1 IDDRTLDELIVESQD
16 LQSDAVREAKALLPR
31 AAEIGAQRRGREAG
45 GGEMDGAEI
54 GRLDASRRS
63 VLAGLGIGVGGL
75 AGRGLLA
82 GGFGSLLAGLMA
94 SPARADKPLDIQI
107 LQTASSLEVLAVAT
121 YGAALT
127 LPFIRNGN
135 PVVVKFAQT
144 TMGQHDEHGRAFQ
157 ALTEALGAPK
167 QDQPNPKFAPVVERT
182 KPMLRSALD
191 VVTLAETLET
201 VATQTYLENT
211 TQLEDTDSKKVMASV
226 MGVESQ
232 HAATLRA
239 VKALLAA
246 GAAELVKIPI
256 GPDLGRLPAAAGS
269 VAFPQP
275 FEPVEQI
282 AEPETGAVR

>member
-1 IDDRTLDELIVESQD
+1 VTIDDRTLDELIVESQD
-16 LQSDAVREAKALLPR
+16 LQSDAVREAKALLPQ
-31 AAEIGAQRRGREAG
+31 AGEIGAERRGREVD
-45 GGEMDGAEI
+45 GGEID
-54 GRLDASRRS
+54 RLNASRRS

-75 AGRGLLA
+75 TRRGLLA

-157 ALTEALGAPK
+157 ALTEALGGRK

-182 KPMLRSALD
+182 KPMLRSTLD

-201 VATQTYLENT
+201 VATQTYLQNT
-211 TQLEDTDSKKVMASV
+211 TQLEDSDAKKVMASV
-226 MGVESQ
+226 MGVETQ

-239 VKALLAA
+239 VKALLA
-246 GAAELVKIPI
+246 GGTPDLVKIPI
-256 GPDLGRLPAAAGS
+256 GPDVSRLPAAAGS

-275 FEPVEQI
+275 FEPIDQI

>member
-1 IDDRTLDELIVESQD
+1 MTIDDRTLGQLIVESQD
-16 LQSDAVREAKALLPR
+16 LQSDAVREARAVLPH
-31 AAEIGAQRRGREAG
+31 AAEV
-45 GGEMDGAEI
+45 GAELRDREVVPEGI
-54 GRLDASRRS
+54 ARFNATRRS
-63 VLAGLGIGVGGL
+63 VLGAVGLGAGGL
-75 AGRGLLA
+75 ARRGLAAA
-82 GGFGSLLAGLMA
+82 GLGSLLAGLVA
-94 SPARADKPLDIQI
+94 APARADKPLDIQI
-107 LQTASSLEVLAVAT
+107 LQTATSLELLAVAT

-127 LPFIRNGN
+127 LPFIRSGN
-135 PVVVKFAQT
+135 PVLVKFAQT
-144 TMGQHDEHGRAFQ
+144 TMSQHDEHGRAFQ
-157 ALTEALGAPK
+157 ALTEALGGPK

-211 TQLEDTDSKKVMASV
+211 TQLEDTESKKVVASV

-256 GPDLGRLPAAAGS
+256 GPDLDRLPAAAGS

-275 FEPVEQI
+275 FEPVEQT